1 MNLGPSVR
9 LGPPKNCADYEK
21 QAINSIDVYIPKGFS
36 CPFAL
41 TIEVGSF
48 FGFKTLHID
57 GWKLI

>member
-1 MNLGPSVR
+1 MR